1 MKRTIWTIAIVV
13 AVLGAVT
20 IAVDLYW
27 NEFFPRRFFVVE
39 EGTLFRGARQRDRAL
54 EGILK
59 KRDCRTVLS
68 LTGAVESNA
77 EVAREHDAN
86 YLAYNWKGNGVGP
99 FEEYLEA
106 ARILGDETQQPVFY
120 HCAGGRH
127 RTNAATF
134 AYLIETGVDPEQ
146 ALDRI
151 ERYGFDEEHDPAL
164 ATHLR
169 KYAVWRAMQS
179 ESDPSPTDEPPAE

>member
-1 MKRTIWTIAIVV
+1 MKRWMWIAAAVV
-13 AVLGAVT
+13 AVLAAGT

-39 EGTLFRGARQRDRAL
+39 DGTLFRGARQRDRAL
-54 EGILK
+54 EGILE
-59 KRDCRTVLS
+59 KRECRTVLS

-77 EVAREHDAN
+77 EVAREHDAA
-86 YLAYNWKGNGVGP
+86 YLVYNWKGNGVGP

-106 ARILGDETQQPVFY
+106 ARILDDEKQQPVFY

-134 AYLIETGVDPEQ
+134 AYLLETGVAPEE
-146 ALDRI
+146 ALERI
-151 ERYGFDEEHDPAL
+151 ERYGFDEEHDPVL
-164 ATHLR
+164 ADHLR
-169 KYAVWRAMQS
+169 EYAVWRAMQS
-179 ESDPSPTDEPPAE
+179 PPGAPAAEGAPTE